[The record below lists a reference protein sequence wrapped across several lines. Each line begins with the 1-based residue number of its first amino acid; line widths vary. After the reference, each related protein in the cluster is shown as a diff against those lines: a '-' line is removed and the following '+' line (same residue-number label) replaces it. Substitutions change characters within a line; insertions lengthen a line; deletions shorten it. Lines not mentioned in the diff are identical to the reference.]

1 MHVNVAIIGMD
12 RLGASFGLALK
23 RYQSTSKGQH
33 TFTIIGSDPR
43 AQPMKDAN
51 KMGAIDNFNRAVLKA
66 TANADLLIVN
76 APFGAT
82 EELYA
87 QFGPDLKRGAVVLD
101 TSLLKVPVFGYTK
114 EFFPKD
120 PQGNPVAYV
129 VGITPI
135 VNAKALYSGDLEV
148 EGARADLFDEAEVL
162 VTPDIGTPSEAIQ
175 LAEDLIGLIGGKARF
190 MDPAE
195 HDGLIAATEI
205 LPSLLGTATF
215 YMLTQSEGWKEF
227 RRMINPTMALTMQ
240 GLRTQRADDINGLLK
255 RNSANVARHLDSL
268 IDVLQQ
274 LREALA
280 DDDEDTIEAF
290 TSKAL
295 SEWDKWDVKR
305 FSGQWEEG
313 RAAVDS
319 VAGPLGS
326 LGGMLGMRRRRRD
339 NDEDED

>member
-23 RYQSTSKGQH
+23 RYQNTSKAQH

-76 APFGAT
+76 APFGAV
-82 EELYA
+82 EGLYA
-87 QFGPDLKRGAVVLD
+87 QFGPELKRGAVVLD
-101 TSLLKVPVFGYTK
+101 TSLLKVPVFGYAD

-135 VNAKALYSGDLEV
+135 VNARALYSGELEV

-162 VTPDIGTPSEAIQ
+162 VTPDARTPSEAIR
-175 LAEDLIGLIGGKARF
+175 LAEDIIGLIGGKSRF

-195 HDGLIAATEI
+195 HDGLIAATEL
-205 LPSLLGTATF
+205 LPGLLGPATF
-215 YMLTQSEGWKEF
+215 YTLNQSEGWKEL
-227 RRMINPTMALTMQ
+227 RRMINPTMALVMQ
-240 GLRTQRADDINGLLK
+240 GLRTQRPDDLNGLLK
-255 RNSANVARHLDSL
+255 HGGGNVARHLEAL
-268 IDVLQQ
+268 IGVLSQ
-274 LREALA
+274 LRAALA
-280 DDDEDTIEAF
+280 EGDEDTVEAF
-290 TSKAL
+290 VSKAL
-295 SEWDKWDVKR
+295 SEWDKWDVRR

-313 RAAVDS
+313 RSIEAVP
-319 VAGPLGS
+319 GPFGS

-339 NDEDED
+339 EDEDDE